1 MRRCAI
7 WAVAAGLAGAS
18 VPAAADW
25 LEIEMN
31 AGGDAA
37 APVGRIE
44 AVDSWFTTLA
54 TLMFEVEGLPP
65 GAYEVVMLEQEH
77 CEGAAEGRP
86 YRRAGDPPDSVP
98 AGAFGAFVVAPD
110 GETTRTLSVKPE
122 FLKHPDG
129 RLTVTEM
136 RGHALAFLGEAGAA
150 AGATAAG
157 STIVAACG
165 VIPLADEPGDA
176 SG

>member
-1 MRRCAI
+1 MRRCAV
-7 WAVAAGLAGAS
+7 WAVAAGLAGAP

-25 LEIEMN
+25 LEIEMR
-31 AGGDAA
+31 AGGGDAA

-65 GAYEVVMLEQEH
+65 GAYAVVMLEQED
-77 CEGAAEGRP
+77 CERAAEGRP
-86 YRRAGDPPDSVP
+86 YRRPGEPPDSVP
-98 AGAFGAFVVAPD
+98 AGAFGDFVVAPD
-110 GETTRTLSVKPE
+110 GATTRTLSVKPE
-122 FLKHPDG
+122 FLSHPDG

-136 RGHALAFLGEAGAA
+136 RGHALVFRGGAGASP
-150 AGATAAG
+150 GAT
-157 STIVAACG
+157 TVAACG
-165 VIPLADEPGDA
+165 VIPLADEAGDA